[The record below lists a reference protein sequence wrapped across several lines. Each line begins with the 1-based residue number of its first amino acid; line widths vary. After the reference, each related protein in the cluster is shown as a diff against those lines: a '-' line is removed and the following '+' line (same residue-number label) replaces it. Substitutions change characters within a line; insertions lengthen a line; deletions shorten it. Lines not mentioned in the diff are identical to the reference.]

1 MSISRYFV
9 VSVEFE
15 LRLTAYL
22 LAGQD
27 KGENERGEDGQEP
40 GEAALVK
47 RQTLYDG
54 ASPAEPCEL
63 MQDVD
68 G

>member
-15 LRLTAYL
+15 LRLAAYL

-47 RQTLYDG
+47 RH
-54 ASPAEPCEL
+54 
-63 MQDVD
+63 VRFV
-68 G
+68 